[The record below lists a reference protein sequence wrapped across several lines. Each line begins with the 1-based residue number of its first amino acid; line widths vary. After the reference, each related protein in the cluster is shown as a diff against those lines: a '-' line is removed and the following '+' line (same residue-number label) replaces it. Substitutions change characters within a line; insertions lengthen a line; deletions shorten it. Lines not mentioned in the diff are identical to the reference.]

1 MSRERNRKE
10 LNFIS
15 AKGIDAHFGWQIDQV
30 VRAVYEYRDMHR
42 NMQLSDLFLS
52 DADAFYD
59 YAKNNAYY
67 IACKEA
73 IVDQAIE
80 ELRGQIRH
88 KVFGK
93 RRNRGNYKR
102 SLALI
107 HTIDIGVK
115 EKDFNIYLIIASVAL
130 CLLMNNVIWT
140 IFMGINVF
148 GLWNSRKESAKQ
160 VEESQRALRRIIS
173 QLVELAIKTRI
184 AECERG
190 EALNGKY
197 ANRRKILR
205 PLPGT
210 EGSKEKMF

>member
-1 MSRERNRKE
+1 MSSARNRKE

-115 EKDFNIYLIIASVAL
+115 EKDFDSCLIVASIVS
-130 CLLMNNVIWT
+130 CLLMNNVIWA
-140 IFMGINVF
+140 IFMCINVF

-160 VEESQRALRRIIS
+160 VEESERRLRRIIS
-173 QLVELAIKTRI
+173 QLVDLAIEARVV
-184 AECERG
+184 ECDRG

-197 ANRRKILR
+197 AQRRKILR
-205 PLPGT
+205 PPPGT
-210 EGSKEKMF
+210 GVPKEKIL